1 MVYRITGDK
10 NITLSK
16 DELLRPILEYEGH
29 QTTASLKH
37 QIPIMDYY
45 INMHFSLANFV
56 ICQILFFF
64 KQGHGLFNAY

>member
-56 ICQILFFF
+56 IWQILFFF
-64 KQGHGLFNAY
+64 